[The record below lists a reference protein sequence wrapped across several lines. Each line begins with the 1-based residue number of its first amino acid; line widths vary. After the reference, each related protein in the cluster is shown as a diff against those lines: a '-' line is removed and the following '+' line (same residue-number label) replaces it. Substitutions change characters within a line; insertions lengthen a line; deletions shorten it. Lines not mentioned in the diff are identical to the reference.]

1 MPSAEA
7 RIPTDR
13 AARYL
18 EQLCR
23 HLGAMGNMRHVPAG
37 GHGGAG
43 MPRVESIEQNGSRA
57 VIRFADGA
65 WDLQAHEDALVLR
78 VEAQEAASLERLKA
92 AIAARITK
100 IGRRDGLA
108 VIWSSPADPDERHGP
123 ANGAGVRLPRRGG
136 GQGRWRGIGWFALA
150 GLALAIHLG
159 LIGSLLGGGRWKD
172 VAADA
177 MIALIAVKLILL
189 ALHARLGRGGPHRIT
204 HPDSAGRAEPEA
216 PGQCTSTAP

>member
-18 EQLCR
+18 EQLCS
-23 HLGAMGNMRHVPAG
+23 HLGAMGHMRLPAG
-37 GHGGAG
+37 GHGGDG
-43 MPRVESIEQNGSRA
+43 MPRVENIEQNGNRA
-57 VIRFADGA
+57 VIRFNDGS
-65 WDLQAHEDALVLR
+65 WTLQAHEDALVLR
-78 VEAQEAASLERLKA
+78 VEAEEAAALERLKE

-108 VIWSSPADPDERHGP
+108 VTWSSPADPDGP
-123 ANGAGVRLPRRGG
+123 AAGAEVRFPRRGG
-136 GQGRWRGIGWFALA
+136 GRGWWRGIGWFALA

-172 VAADA
+172 IAADA
-177 MIALIAVKLILL
+177 LIALIAVKLILL
-189 ALHARLGRGGPHRIT
+189 ALHAGLGRGRAHRIT
-204 HPDSAGRAEPEA
+204 HPDSASRAEPEA
-216 PGQCTSTAP
+216 HG

>member
-18 EQLCR
+18 EQLCS
-23 HLGAMGNMRHVPAG
+23 HLGAMGHMPRLPAG

-43 MPRVESIEQNGSRA
+43 MPRVENIEQNGNRA
-57 VIRFADGA
+57 VIRFDDGSWA
-65 WDLQAHEDALVLR
+65 LQAHEDALVLR
-78 VEAQEAASLERLKA
+78 VEAEEAAALERLKE

-108 VIWSSPADPDERHGP
+108 VTWSSPADPDGP
-123 ANGAGVRLPRRGG
+123 AAGAEVRFPRRGG
-136 GQGRWRGIGWFALA
+136 GRGWWRGIGWFALA

-172 VAADA
+172 IAADA
-177 MIALIAVKLILL
+177 LIALIAVKLILL
-189 ALHARLGRGGPHRIT
+189 ALHARLGRGRPHRIT
-204 HPDSAGRAEPEA
+204 RPDNASRAEPEA
-216 PGQCTSTAP
+216 HG

>member
-18 EQLCR
+18 EQLCS
-23 HLGAMGNMRHVPAG
+23 HLGAMGHMRHLPAG

-43 MPRVESIEQNGSRA
+43 MPRVENIKENGNRA
-57 VIRFADGA
+57 VIRFNDGSWA
-65 WDLQAHEDALVLR
+65 LEAQEDALVLR
-78 VEAQEAASLERLKA
+78 VDAEEAAALERLKE

-108 VIWSSPADPDERHGP
+108 VTWSSPADPDERHGL
-123 ANGAGVRLPRRGG
+123 AAGARVRFPRQGG
-136 GQGRWRGIGWFALA
+136 GQRWWRRIGWFALA

-172 VAADA
+172 AAADA
-177 MIALIAVKLILL
+177 IIALIAVKLILL
-189 ALHARLGRGGPHRIT
+189 ALHARLGRGRSHRAAS
-204 HPDSAGRAEPEA
+204 HPDPAGPEA
-216 PGQCTSTAP
+216 RG